1 MCAKKSKN
9 YSKKTSST
17 SSSSKGGSV
26 KTVSVNKDS
35 GSSQATTRSYGNNV
49 AQEAELPFGKMNY
62 ILLLVGVGI
71 IALGFFLMS
80 LDPFIDAKQFSISL
94 YIAPIVVVAGF
105 IEIIYAI
112 MYKPASPAMA
122 QNEEI

>member
-1 MCAKKSKN
+1 MRRHGKLHHCRLLRM
-9 YSKKTSST
+9 
-17 SSSSKGGSV
+17 GRWRQV
-26 KTVSVNKDS
+26 DLVNS
-35 GSSQATTRSYGNNV
+35 
-49 AQEAELPFGKMNY
+49 L
-62 ILLLVGVGI
+62 I

-94 YIAPIVVVAGF
+94 YVAPIVVVAGF

-112 MYKPASPAMA
+112 MYKPAAPTVV